1 MADLSLKDA
10 LQDIH
15 RRLESLPAE
24 IGESS
29 RSLELFSERWHT
41 SLARC
46 RDRILDRLEQSAVTR
61 RFLCS
66 KYTFFI
72 RGWVPR
78 RESARLLEKVEEEFG
93 GRVVAEIDEKIDGRE
108 APVQIR
114 NPAIVRPFEVFTRL
128 LPLPAYGTIDPAPF
142 FAFFFPVFFGLIIGD
157 IGYGLVILVL
167 ALLLR
172 RRSSPGSLWHNLS
185 SVFALSSPFAIF
197 FGLLFGEFFSTLGE
211 RFHLLHYIGRA
222 VADEAGQVTYHPI
235 LYDRIDSMLT
245 FLLLAILIGTAHVT
259 LGFLLGIFTA
269 LRTRRYQRLALK
281 TGMLVALLT
290 ALVLILSTVVD
301 LAPAV
306 VWTAATL
313 FALSL
318 VGTTLLEGFVAPI
331 EIVSSL
337 SNILSYA
344 RIMAIGMASV
354 ILGLVANH
362 LGSLPDSV
370 VAGILIAAVLHAVNI
385 VLAVFSPTIHS
396 MRLHFVEFFGKF
408 YEPGGKPYQPFRKS
422 GGA

>member
-1 MADLSLKDA
+1 
-10 LQDIH
+10 
-15 RRLESLPAE
+15 
-24 IGESS
+24 
-29 RSLELFSERWHT
+29 
-41 SLARC
+41 
-46 RDRILDRLEQSAVTR
+46 VTR

-72 RGWVPR
+72 RGWAPR
-78 RESARLLEKVEEEFG
+78 RESARLLERVEEEFG
-93 GRVVAEIDEKIDGRE
+93 GRVIAEIDERINRSE

-128 LPLPAYGTIDPAPF
+128 LPLPAYGTVDPAPF

-157 IGYGLVILVL
+157 IGYGLVILGL

-172 RRSSPGSLWHNLS
+172 RWSSPGSVWRSLS
-185 SVFALSSPFAIF
+185 SVFALSSPFVIF
-197 FGLLFGEFFSTLGE
+197 FGVLFGEFFSTLGE
-211 RFHLLHYIGRA
+211 QFHLLRYIGRA

-245 FLLLAILIGTAHVT
+245 FLLLALLIGTAHVI
-259 LGFLLGIFTA
+259 LGFVLGIFTA
-269 LRTRRYQRLALK
+269 LRTRRYQRLFARA
-281 TGMLVALLT
+281 GMLVALLT
-290 ALVLILSTVVD
+290 SLVLILSTVAD

-306 VWTAATL
+306 VWTAAAL
-313 FALSL
+313 FAFSL
-318 VGTTLLEGFVAPI
+318 VGTTLLEGFIAPI
-331 EIVSSL
+331 EIVSTL

-344 RIMAIGMASV
+344 RIMAIGLASV
-354 ILGLVANH
+354 ILGLVANR

-370 VAGILIAAVLHAVNI
+370 AAGILIAVVLHAVNV
-385 VLAVFSPTIHS
+385 VLAVFSPTIHT